1 MPSSARSPP
10 GRRGRAAGRTAARG
24 AFYRPDQRRRRS
36 SIRPAPPGTREQPV
50 PSRCSDRLLSGHER
64 RAARDRGPTRGR
76 RGADGAVPPG
86 TGDAS
91 RAHDSGRCRLMPIA
105 ITPIAQGLRERKKQK
120 TRESI
125 QREAM
130 RLIEKQGYD
139 QTTIEQIAAAVE
151 ISPSTFFNYFPSKE
165 DVVLYDAYDPVLAK
179 LMLERPA
186 DEPLSISF
194 RRVLEEMGGIFD
206 RDRSIILARGRLWFE
221 VPALR
226 ARLFEELE
234 KAQVFMTAQIAQ
246 RSGREVDDFETRVA
260 VMVMVAAAMEAMRE
274 WMRRD
279 GKGSFFAL
287 INQALELVAVGSRL
301 DEISRPP

>member
-1 MPSSARSPP
+1 
-10 GRRGRAAGRTAARG
+10 
-24 AFYRPDQRRRRS
+24 
-36 SIRPAPPGTREQPV
+36 V
-50 PSRCSDRLLSGHER
+50 PE
-64 RAARDRGPTRGR
+64 T
-76 RGADGAVPPG
+76 
-86 TGDAS
+86 
-91 RAHDSGRCRLMPIA
+91 
-105 ITPIAQGLRERKKQK
+105 ITPIAQGLRDRKKQK

-234 KAQVFMTAQIAQ
+234 KAQVLISGLIGQ
-246 RSGREVDDFETRVA
+246 RSGRDPDDFETRIIVT
-260 VMVMVAAAMEAMRE
+260 VMVAAALEAMRE
-274 WMRRD
+274 WLRRD
-279 GKGSFFAL
+279 GKGSFVPL
-287 INQALELVAVGSRL
+287 VNQALDIVEAGARL
-301 DEISRPP
+301 DEIASPKPIG